1 MKAMLPTRCS
11 YPKPSICWTIIC
23 MACTR
28 PGALTAKSLR
38 TQFLLIVYKYL
49 NEASKSFMQNVGPHT
64 EIVLIFVI
72 YVGLTR
78 KMEIAWLMVP
88 VGRFHSP
95 NH

>member
-1 MKAMLPTRCS
+1 
-11 YPKPSICWTIIC
+11 